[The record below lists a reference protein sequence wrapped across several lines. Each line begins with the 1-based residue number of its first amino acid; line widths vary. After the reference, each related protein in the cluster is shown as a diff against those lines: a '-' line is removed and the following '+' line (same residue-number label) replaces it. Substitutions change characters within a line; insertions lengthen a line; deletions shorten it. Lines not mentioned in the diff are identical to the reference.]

1 MASRIRFSALGSSTL
16 NASAQFNS
24 LANEGNAA
32 GSVVAASS
40 FGQMYSDWFLSA
52 SYTTAPSGH
61 VALYFVTYFGGSPTD
76 GSSAVDPPTNSLVGA
91 FALREATGRQLIPL
105 NFMLMPNRDFIPTL
119 INKGNVT
126 MGAGSNFLYFQPYDV
141 NPDA

>member
-1 MASRIRFSALGSSTL
+1 MASRIRFSALGASTKVASSE
-16 NASAQFNS
+16 FVS

-32 GSVVAASS
+32 GSLVAASS

-61 VALYFVTYFGGSPTD
+61 VALYFVPTFAGSAADGGS
-76 GSSAVDPPTNSLVGA
+76 AIDPPPTHLVGA
-91 FALREATGRQLIPL
+91 FALREATGRQLVL
-105 NFMLMPNRDFIPTL
+105 LSYMLLPPRDFVPVL
-119 INKGNVT
+119 INKGGVT
-126 MGAGSNFLYFQPYDV
+126 MGAGSNSLYFQPYDV